1 MGSGS
6 CQTIWL
12 VTAHENSPEAALY
25 PSVGPPVARITA
37 RIAFL
42 LFVLEAKVYS
52 SEIA

>member
-6 CQTIWL
+6 SQTIWL

-25 PSVGPPVARITA
+25 PSVARITA
-37 RIAFL
+37 RFAFL

-52 SEIA
+52 SKIA